1 MFQVYF
7 STKDHYTIDWE
18 YFEWSECDCCDYES
32 QEFEVM
38 SCYITNKTMTC
49 TLSVQDFSNMKVEH
63 GFSTQ
68 VLFQACVDLAESL
81 GLEKIVYVHDRY
93 NVASLQLAALLD
105 KSSAVKVTKEFY
117 NEAEFFWYE
126 TIDYIYTL

>member
-7 STKDHYTIDWE
+7 SSKDYYTIDWE

-38 SCYITNKTMTC
+38 PCHITDKVMTC
-49 TLSVQDFSNMKVEH
+49 TLSVQDFTNMP
-63 GFSTQ
+63 GFTVQ
-68 VLFQACVDLAESL
+68 ALFQACVDLAQDLE
-81 GLEKIVYVHDRY
+81 LEKIVYIHDRY
-93 NVASLQLAALLD
+93 SAASLQLAALLD

-117 NEAEFFWYE
+117 NEAEFFWAE
-126 TIDYIYTL
+126 TVHYIYYV